1 MYSVEVKNVSK
12 SLGKNSILE
21 NVNFN
26 LEKGKI
32 YGLVGANGSGKSTLL
47 KIILGLYKSKGKVY
61 INGYDV
67 KKNFK
72 EAISKVSGVVDYVSL
87 YEFLNAKENLRY
99 FAYLYDV
106 PVKRVDEVLDIVK
119 LDGND
124 RKLVRYYSLGMKQK
138 LGIAISLL
146 KDPDILILDEPT
158 NGLDPK
164 SISEL
169 RSTLKSFKDKTIIIS
184 SHLISEIEKLSS
196 DILFINKKT
205 VSRITNDKVK
215 REFKLWNYELAKDI
229 LPDSN
234 YLTDEEVSV
243 YVKKLADNNIP
254 IYAVNESS
262 SLEDKLIS
270 MMGEN
275 NEEFNKGWF
284 I

>member
-106 PVKRVDEVLDIVK
+106 PVKRVNEVLDIVK

-169 RSTLKSFKDKTIIIS
+169 RSTLKNFKDKTIIIS

-215 REFKLWNYELAKDI
+215 REFKLGNYELAKDI

-275 NEEFNKGWF
+275 NEEFNKG
-284 I
+284 

>member
-21 NVNFN
+21 NVNFI

-215 REFKLWNYELAKDI
+215 REFKLGNYELAKDI

-275 NEEFNKGWF
+275 NEEFNKG
-284 I
+284 

>member
-12 SLGKNSILE
+12 SLGKNSILQ

-169 RSTLKSFKDKTIIIS
+169 RSTLKNFKDKTIIIS

-215 REFKLWNYELAKDI
+215 REFKLGNYELAKDI

-275 NEEFNKGWF
+275 NEEFNKG
-284 I
+284 

>member
-12 SLGKNSILE
+12 SLGKSSILE

-47 KIILGLYKSKGKVY
+47 KIILGLYKTKGKVY

-124 RKLVRYYSLGMKQK
+124 RKLVKYYSLGMKQK

-215 REFKLWNYELAKDI
+215 REFKLGNYELAKDI

-275 NEEFNKGWF
+275 NEEFNKG
-284 I
+284 

>member
-87 YEFLNAKENLRY
+87 YELLNAKENLRY

-215 REFKLWNYELAKDI
+215 REFKLGNYELAKDI

-243 YVKKLADNNIP
+243 YVKKLADNNIS

-275 NEEFNKGWF
+275 NEEFNKG
-284 I
+284 